1 MRLAEAGPWW
11 DIAGATAVQDNHE
24 ELAVPERR
32 LAKRTAS
39 GCVFNSTA
47 PAQLTRHGSRS
58 TGSPSRATPAR
69 CSTSPSTRP
78 ADEGTGAAA
87 SGHEGDGGSPLA
99 GRNSVGRYASRQVQ
113 AHSNPLA
120 GAAGAAGGVCLV

>member
-47 PAQLTRHGSRS
+47 PAQLT
-58 TGSPSRATPAR
+58 PAR
-69 CSTSPSTRP
+69 KPVNR
-78 ADEGTGAAA
+78 
-87 SGHEGDGGSPLA
+87 LA
-99 GRNSVGRYASRQVQ
+99 VARHACTLLDQSEHTPR
-113 AHSNPLA
+113 
-120 GAAGAAGGVCLV
+120 